1 MTACDLIRR
10 LHEHRIWANRRLI
23 DAAQELDPE
32 QLHQP
37 YEIGQGAVRK
47 TLKHLVAAE
56 WIWLAALEGDHDPTM
71 PGDVPG
77 HIPGNQKAEGA
88 IRSLEELVARW
99 LELAQRWEQYLSSLK
114 DDALD
119 EIVYKMS
126 TSSGAGRRHRAL
138 RRDVLLHVC
147 THAQYTSAQLVNMLR
162 QLGEASLPDIMLI
175 SMARAEASRAT

>member
-23 DAAQELDPE
+23 DAAQQLDPD
-32 QLHQP
+32 QLRQP
-37 YEIGQGAVRK
+37 FAIGQGSVWK
-47 TLKHLVAAE
+47 TLTHLVAAE
-56 WIWLAALEGDHDPTM
+56 WIWLAALEGDDDPTM
-71 PGDVPG
+71 PGDLPCQ
-77 HIPGNQKAEGA
+77 IPGNQAGEGA

-99 LELAQRWEQYLSSLK
+99 RELDQRWERYLRSLT

-126 TSSGAGRRHRAL
+126 TSSGAGRRHGTR

-162 QLGEASLPDIMLI
+162 QLGQTSLPDIMLI
-175 SMARAEASRAT
+175 SMARTEASRAT